1 MRVNSTLKQPN
12 RRFCLAPMMDWSD
25 RHCRLFWRGL
35 TQEAL
40 LYTEMVTTGAIIH
53 GDKARF
59 LDFNAQEQPLALQLG
74 GSEPDALAQCAA
86 IAQEWQYQEVNLNVG
101 CPSDRVRSGAFG
113 ACLMANA
120 SLVADCVKAMQA
132 NCDIPVTVKHR
143 IGIDD
148 LDSYDFLCQFIE
160 TVASG
165 GCETFIVHARKA
177 ILGGLSPKQNREIPP
192 LMYERVYQLK
202 NDYPE
207 LEIIINGGI
216 NTLDDAEEHLKHVD
230 GVMVGRAAYQNP
242 WHMHNVDSRLF
253 GSEDPSTSRREVM
266 EKFLPYWR
274 AQTESGLPLS
284 RISRHVISLY
294 HQQPGGKQFRRT
306 ISEGCQHQATDIS
319 IVENALAAVEAQQ

>member
-1 MRVNSTLKQPN
+1 
-12 RRFCLAPMMDWSD
+12 MMDWSD

-53 GDKARF
+53 GERARF
-59 LDFNAQEQPLALQLG
+59 LDFNAEEQPLALQLG
-74 GSEPDALAQCAA
+74 GSEPDALAECAA

-113 ACLMANA
+113 ACLMGNA
-120 SLVADCVKAMQA
+120 GLVADCVKAMKA

-148 LDSYDFLCQFIE
+148 LDSYEFLCQFIE
-160 TVASG
+160 TVAAG

-192 LMYERVYQLK
+192 LIYDRVYQLK
-202 NDYPE
+202 QDYPE

-242 WHMHNVDSRLF
+242 WHLNEVDSRLF
-253 GSEDPSTSRREVM
+253 GSKDPSTSRREVM

-274 AQTESGLPLS
+274 VQAAAGLPLS
-284 RISRHVISLY
+284 RISRHVIGLY

-319 IVENALAAVEAQQ
+319 IVEEAFATVEAQQ